1 MTFYTPAKRYGH
13 GEWANVGAVK
23 TTKAFRGSFAWRTLS
38 KLPHETQI
46 TLGGE
51 AAKAMDVDLHLGD
64 IPAET

>member
-1 MTFYTPAKRYGH
+1 MTFYTPTKRYG
-13 GEWANVGAVK
+13 A
-23 TTKAFRGSFAWRTLS
+23 RGSEH